1 MHLSPP
7 KKKHTRNKN
16 KKRLCL
22 SIHPSIHLSIH
33 QSIGGPITPFIS
45 YPYIYWILSQNGMGP
60 MTKTSDVAPKKRWCE
75 SFNLAYHLGKPPWC
89 WSGCYFGTD
98 GRWSF
103 FFLEKV
109 GKRLR
114 FNETGLFLVGWVLL
128 LNGDGGFFG
137 ETTSTPK
144 KDQTLHFGSSRC
156 LFSRVLGLW
165 GWVLDGF
172 WYFISSKT
180 AYGLSLESFVC
191 WDLCTL

>member
-103 FFLEKV
+103 FFWKKLGNGWGLTKPAFFWSV
-109 GKRLR
+109 GFCCLMGMVAFLGKQHPPQKRTKPSILGVQDVY
-114 FNETGLFLVGWVLL
+114 FPGCWAFGAECWMVFGILYLQKLL
-128 LNGDGGFFG
+128 MG
-137 ETTSTPK
+137 
-144 KDQTLHFGSSRC
+144 
-156 LFSRVLGLW
+156 
-165 GWVLDGF
+165 
-172 WYFISSKT
+172 
-180 AYGLSLESFVC
+180 
-191 WDLCTL
+191 